1 MTHPPGPHTLTVP
14 RRFNGPP
21 SSGNGGWSAGALAD
35 QRLGHASTVLL
46 RQPPP
51 LDVAMTVTVDD
62 VWTTASHQDQ
72 PVLKARA
79 ATEPLTAVAPVDVA
93 TARMAE
99 KGYRGAVAHPF
110 ATCFACGP
118 AREDGLRIFP
128 GAVTGPVTGPATG
141 PVNGAPEGRVGA
153 TWTPSEVSVP
163 VTWAALDCIGGWS
176 SDLGERPLV
185 LGTITARIDALP
197 QVGVEHVVVGEMRGV
212 DGRKTFTA
220 ASLYAGGQ
228 LVGTAEHVWF
238 AIDPKDFA

>member
-1 MTHPPGPHTLTVP
+1 MNPSPTLTVP

-35 QRLGHASTVLL
+35 PALGRASTVLL

-51 LDVAMTVTVDD
+51 LDVAMPVTVDD

-72 PVLKARA
+72 PALRARA
-79 ATEPLTAVAPVDVA
+79 ATEPLTAVAPVDLE
-93 TARMAE
+93 TARVAQQ
-99 KGYRGAVAHPF
+99 GYRGTDSHPF

-128 GAVTGPVTGPATG
+128 GPVDGG
-141 PVNGAPEGRVGA
+141 PEGLVAA

-163 VTWAALDCIGGWS
+163 ITWASLDCVGGRS
-176 SDLGERPLV
+176 SDLDERPLV
-185 LGTITARIDALP
+185 LGTITARLDALP
-197 QVGVEHVVVGEMRGV
+197 EIGVEHVVVGEMRGV

-220 ASLYAGGQ
+220 ASLYAGDR

-238 AIDPKDFA
+238 AIDPQDFS